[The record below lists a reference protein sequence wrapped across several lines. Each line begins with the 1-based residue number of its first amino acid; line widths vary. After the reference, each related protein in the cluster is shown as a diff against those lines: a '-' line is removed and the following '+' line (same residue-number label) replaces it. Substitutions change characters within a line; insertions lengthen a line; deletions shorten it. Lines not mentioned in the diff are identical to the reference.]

1 VRNRVAECPNCHRK
15 NRVPTVADGTPRCGN
30 CRQPLPW
37 VVDAGDDDFA
47 DVAERAQVMVLVDMW
62 ATWCGPCRQ
71 VSPALEQV
79 ARELAGKVKLV
90 KVDVDK
96 APKLSERFSVQAVP
110 TLLLMRDGQVKGRQ
124 SGAAPARVLRQWV
137 DTALR
142 TTHDDG
148 KDGGMAEYV
157 KPGDREA

>member
-1 VRNRVAECPNCHRK
+1 VEARIFTCPHCGRK
-15 NRVPTVADGTPRCGN
+15 NRIPPAADGTPRCGN

-47 DVAERAQVMVLVDMW
+47 DVAEHAKIPVLVDMW

-79 ARELAGKVKLV
+79 ARELAGKIKLV

-110 TLLLMRDGQVKGRQ
+110 TLLLLQDGQVIARQ
-124 SGAAPARVLRQWV
+124 AGAAPARVLRQWV
-137 DTALR
+137 DEALR
-142 TTHDDG
+142 
-148 KDGGMAEYV
+148 KQA
-157 KPGDREA
+157 A

>member
-1 VRNRVAECPNCHRK
+1 MRTGRRADVQNRVVECPNCNRK
-15 NRVPTVADGTPRCGN
+15 NRVPAAADGTPRCGN
-30 CRQPLPW
+30 CHQPLPW
-37 VVDAGDDDFA
+37 VVDAADDDFV
-47 DVAERAQVMVLVDMW
+47 DVAERARPMVLVDLW

-110 TLLLMRDGQVKGRQ
+110 TLLLMRDGQVKARQ
-124 SGAAPARVLRQWV
+124 SGAAPARVLREWV
-137 DTALR
+137 DKALR
-142 TTHDDG
+142 NDT
-148 KDGGMAEYV
+148 
-157 KPGDREA
+157 